1 MSYNIPSLL
10 VVIVS
15 FDRHEFCFLTPPR
28 PSIVQTYFPQIQ
40 ITNIDSSE
48 LALKSDSSS
57 LDSGSNSNSTG
68 FFQPGNYGTIEYQGR
83 ETPMSFVK
91 ENSLIRDRFG
101 SRMLAHLLIARAGR

>member
-40 ITNIDSSE
+40 IMTIDSND
-48 LALKSDSSS
+48 LALDSDSSS
-57 LDSGSNSNSTG
+57 LDSGSDSNSTG
-68 FFQPGNYGTIEYQGR
+68 FFQPGKLYEESHYGTIVYQGR
-83 ETPMSFVK
+83 GTPHVQ
-91 ENSLIRDRFG
+91 
-101 SRMLAHLLIARAGR
+101 LAVCPLSKRIL